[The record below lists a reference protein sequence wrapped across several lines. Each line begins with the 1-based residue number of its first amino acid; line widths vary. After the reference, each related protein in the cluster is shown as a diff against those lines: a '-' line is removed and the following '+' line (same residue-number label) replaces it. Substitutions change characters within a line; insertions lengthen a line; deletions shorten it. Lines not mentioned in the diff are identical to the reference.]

1 MRELNLDQLRTLV
14 SIADLNTFSAAAR
27 ALHLAQPTVSLHI
40 SELEARVNVK
50 LLVRGG
56 RRVVPTAAG
65 ATLVEHARRLLCDA
79 DEALDAIKRHVEG
92 RAGRVRLGASTGV
105 AVHLL
110 PEVLAAMKCAHPD
123 IDIEISI
130 LSSSETMLKLSQ
142 GLLDIGLVATP
153 QSLSQDWVVTHWRSD
168 PMMAFVPTG
177 WSVPKIVTPPWLS
190 SRALI
195 FSDPTTHMYHLTM
208 AWFAS
213 AGCSPRARIE
223 FSYTETIKSLVG
235 AGYGAAILPLEHV
248 HKSEAHQEMHVL
260 PLKPALVRHIGIVHR
275 PLSVIDGAARNL
287 LQTLGLFSQAA
298 SEGTSDV
305 QKIIIQRTL
314 A

>member
-14 SIADLNTFSAAAR
+14 SITDLSTFSAAAR
-27 ALHLAQPTVSLHI
+27 ALNLAQPTVSLHI
-40 SELEARVNVK
+40 SELEARVNAK

-65 ATLVEHARRLLCDA
+65 ATLVAHARRLLRDA

-92 RAGRVRLGASTGV
+92 RAGRVRLGTSTGV

-110 PEVLAAMKCAHPD
+110 PEILAAMKRTHPD

-130 LSSSETMLKLSQ
+130 LSSSETMLQLSQ
-142 GLLDIGLVATP
+142 GILDIGLVATP
-153 QSLSQDWVVTHWRSD
+153 QSLSQDLVVSHWRSD
-168 PMMAFVPTG
+168 PMMAFIPAD
-177 WSVPKIVTPPWLS
+177 WSVPKYVTPQWLS

-223 FSYTETIKSLVG
+223 FSYTETIKSFVE
-235 AGYGAAILPLEHV
+235 AGYGAALLPLEHV
-248 HKSEAHQEMHVL
+248 HKSGTHQEVHVL
-260 PLKPALVRHIGIVHR
+260 PVRPALVRHIGIVHR
-275 PLSVIDGAARNL
+275 PLSVINGAARNL
-287 LQTLGLFSQAA
+287 LQTLALFSQVVNKRGINVK
-298 SEGTSDV
+298 EPV
-305 QKIIIQRTL
+305 R
-314 A
+314 

>member
-1 MRELNLDQLRTLV
+1 MRQLNLDQLQTLV
-14 SIADLNTFSAAAR
+14 SIADLSTFSAAAR

-40 SELEARVNVK
+40 SELEARVNAK
-50 LLVRGG
+50 LLIRGG

-65 ATLVEHARRLLCDA
+65 ATLVAHARRLLRDA
-79 DEALDAIKRHVEG
+79 DEALEAIKRHVDG
-92 RAGRVRLGASTGV
+92 RVGRVRLGASTGV

-110 PEVLAAMKCAHPD
+110 PEVLAEMKRAHPD

-130 LSSSETMLKLSQ
+130 LSSSETMLQLNQ

-153 QSLSQDWVVTHWRSD
+153 QSLSQDWVMTHWRSD
-168 PMMAFVPTG
+168 PMMAFVPAG
-177 WSVPKIVTPPWLS
+177 WSVPKSVTPSWLS

-223 FSYTETIKSLVG
+223 FSYTETIKSLVS

-248 HKSEAHQEMHVL
+248 HEPKTHQVMQVL
-260 PLKPALVRHIGIVHR
+260 PLKPALERHIGIVHR
-275 PLSVIDGAARNL
+275 PLSVLDSATQHL
-287 LQTLGLFSQAA
+287 L
-298 SEGTSDV
+298 
-305 QKIIIQRTL
+305 KTL
-314 A
+314 ALFRQVANKKGVNNKKTSAQAVK